1 MVGMREAKQGH
12 FDKENT
18 SVWDVPKFVENVKNE
33 TMACICN

>member
-1 MVGMREAKQGH
+1 MVGMREAKQEY

-18 SVWDVPKFVENVKNE
+18 GVWDVPKFVENVKNE